1 MAWRDRLEQRLEGS
15 SVGSHIVRTA
25 KRYFNRMGN
34 HLAGSIAF
42 FSILAIVPVLMFA
55 FAATGLVL
63 TVIRPEWL
71 DEVQIFIVDN
81 LNAGPLQDQVLILLG
96 EYLYHWQRV
105 GLFAVVVALVIGSTW
120 VANLKGAIRA
130 MGRPDFDVVH
140 RSHSPLLEPI
150 LNIALLLV
158 LMVLVAVTFTGTVI
172 GTQLAGAVVDW
183 ARLGN
188 VFISQGLVQ
197 VASLGLSFA
206 GALLLFWLIYRYL
219 PDVRSP
225 NRAVVGGSLG
235 AAVCFVLLQT
245 GAGALTRLLS
255 MGRAT
260 QVFGP
265 VIVAMLF
272 INIFAMLTLIWAAWV
287 ATWNQ
292 PAVARRYSRA
302 DRILRDREGIVT
314 VDSHWEAAEAD
325 RQRRQRPAKKLS
337 ASLGEDAAGRP
348 ALLIGTGASRLRR
361 PRRPA

>member
-1 MAWRDRLEQRLEGS
+1 MAWRDQLEQRLEAS
-15 SVGSHIVRTA
+15 SVGSHVVRTG

-55 FAATGLVL
+55 FAAVGLTL
-63 TVIRPEWL
+63 TVIRPQL
-71 DEVQIFIVDN
+71 MDEVQIFIVDN
-81 LNAGPLQDQVLILLG
+81 MNAGPLQDQVLVLLG

-105 GLFAVVVALVIGSTW
+105 GLFALLVALVVGSTW

-130 MGRPDFDVVH
+130 MVRPDFDVVH
-140 RSHSPLLEPI
+140 RGHSPLLEPI
-150 LNIALLLV
+150 LNIALLLA

-183 ARLGN
+183 LRLGN
-188 VFISQGLVQ
+188 VIISRGLVQ
-197 VASLGLSFA
+197 AVSLGLSFA

-219 PDVRSP
+219 PDTRSP
-225 NRAVVGGSLG
+225 NRAILGGSLG

-245 GAGALTRLLS
+245 GASALTRLLS

-272 INIFAMLTLIWAAWV
+272 INIFAQLTLIWAAWV

-292 PAVARRYSRA
+292 PAVARRYSPA
-302 DRILRDREGIVT
+302 DRILRDREGT
-314 VDSHWEAAEAD
+314 VAVENHWESAESD

-337 ASLGEDAAGRP
+337 TSVGQDATGRP
-348 ALLIGTGASRLRR
+348 ALPVGTGASRVRR
-361 PRRPA
+361 PR